1 MFLII
6 LVKSTTRVLYWHDI
20 INEKAWFLLFC
31 VHVNAE
37 GIQYGSNLINQ

>member
-1 MFLII
+1 MFVNI

-20 INEKAWFLLFC
+20 INEQAWFLMFR

-37 GIQYGSNLINQ
+37 GIQY